1 MSKPEDT
8 DEGFDSSVCSSS
20 IYVPAWKDESGNRI
34 IFLSKADI
42 QECSG
47 MAYARQ
53 MMVYPFFREI
63 GLSMDGVQKIEVKED
78 GGYSIPHVDVTLGPW
93 AGHCVGGP
101 IFEAAS

>member
-1 MSKPEDT
+1 MTEDF
-8 DEGFDSSVCSSS
+8 GSSDCSSS

-34 IFLSKADI
+34 IFLSESDI
-42 QECSG
+42 QESSG

-53 MMVYPFFREI
+53 MQAYPFFRQV
-63 GLSMDGVQKIEVKED
+63 GLSMDGVQKVEVKED

-93 AGHCVGGP
+93 TGHCVGGP